1 MQMFFDIKCGSLRVS
16 LPKFTTAQCHCG
28 QLQRLGHRHVYTL
41 ACADTQTDLRMIYI
55 YSPYRTVSEKD
66 EIGKK
71 FSRVY
76 THTRTAVFWARG
88 SSAAPSVSPSRKG
101 QILHTVKA

>member
-1 MQMFFDIKCGSLRVS
+1 M
-16 LPKFTTAQCHCG
+16 
-28 QLQRLGHRHVYTL
+28 
-41 ACADTQTDLRMIYI
+41 
-55 YSPYRTVSEKD
+55 TVSEKD

-76 THTRTAVFWARG
+76 THTRTAVFLARG